1 VRGRAAF
8 SRSAVL
14 TVPAG
19 ASSAFTALVPGGLL
33 ATSHVLATVQEDKGA
48 IGVRAAVPITAAG
61 PNQGK
66 IQVFL
71 TGAAP
76 AGGVKVAWFVLG

>member
-1 VRGRAAF
+1 MCW
-8 SRSAVL
+8 
-14 TVPAG
+14 
-19 ASSAFTALVPGGLL
+19 
-33 ATSHVLATVQEDKGA
+33 TVQENKGT
-48 IGVRAAVPITAAG
+48 IGVRAAVPNTAAG

-76 AGGVKVAWFVLG
+76 AGGVKVAWFVVG